1 MPKKTVKRRP
11 QDCDAALAFDDGL
24 SSRPWPKV
32 VDSIQGAIG
41 VMLLQIE
48 IRTQASRIRSNSR
61 RRSRIRWLA

>member
-1 MPKKTVKRRP
+1 MPEKTVKRRP

-24 SSRPWPKV
+24 SSSTVAKV
-32 VDSIQGAIG
+32 VDAIQGAIS